1 MCVCVSLNHFAV
13 QEKLMQN
20 CKSTIFQLNKKI
32 IPQILLY
39 LCLCVFLMKT
49 TILYAQFS
57 VLIILLNIYHLAFLC
72 ILIFE
77 PFKSTRSNDRTR
89 TLNILGTRNS
99 EKWLIP
105 GLQQNEPANVL
116 LCQKLS
122 SAQRMMRY
130 SKVHMS
136 QLEGA
141 SPGQI

>member
-57 VLIILLNIYHLAFLC
+57 VLIILLNIYH
-72 ILIFE
+72 
-77 PFKSTRSNDRTR
+77 
-89 TLNILGTRNS
+89 
-99 EKWLIP
+99 
-105 GLQQNEPANVL
+105 
-116 LCQKLS
+116 
-122 SAQRMMRY
+122 
-130 SKVHMS
+130 
-136 QLEGA
+136 
-141 SPGQI
+141 